1 MANGKDPERRNGIL
15 IPSTCLVFGT
25 PCSTFFFFLFAP
37 ILDLMLCV
45 QLRYHCIPSQS
56 TSARVWARR

>member
-25 PCSTFFFFLFAP
+25 PALPFFLFAP

-45 QLRYHCIPSQS
+45 QLRYRGITSQS
-56 TSARVWARR
+56 TSARVWAQR